1 MKDLWQIESDEN
13 KSIYLHFTGEVNM
26 DLRKEIQS
34 FLRWIR
40 KKYVFPKKLN
50 VYITDEAYVLTFID
64 EELVTASIFFP
75 DNEKENPLIRVSTGD
90 YSSTLNE
97 RGRFIA
103 VCSILASIAHEIT
116 HYYQW
121 LRDANVPFDEK
132 QARSKA
138 IRVVYKYLDDTQKS
152 LL

>member
-1 MKDLWQIESDEN
+1 MNDLWQIKSTEN
-13 KSIYLHFTGEVNM
+13 RGIYLHFASGVNK

-50 VYITDEAYVLTFID
+50 VYITDEAYVLTFI
-64 EELVTASIFFP
+64 EKEQVTASIFFP
-75 DNEKENPLIRVSTGD
+75 DSERENPLIRVSTGD
-90 YSSTLNE
+90 YSSMLIE
-97 RGRFIA
+97 DGRFVA

-121 LRDANVPFDEK
+121 LRDVNCSFNEE
-132 QARSKA
+132 QARRKA
-138 IRVVYKYLDDTQKS
+138 VRVVYRYLDDKR
-152 LL
+152 